1 MKIKYLAFFM
11 SMATT
16 LLLGSSIQ
24 ILAEEAST
32 IITYTP
38 EESEKVV
45 PLTISEDEDESSAL
59 GSVFSGE
66 NALVVAT
73 VASGIA
79 TVGGIT
85 CFVRIKGNA

>member
-11 SMATT
+11 FMATT
-16 LLLGSSIQ
+16 LLLVCPTQ

-59 GSVFSGE
+59 GSIFSGG
-66 NALVVAT
+66 NTFVVAT
-73 VASGIA
+73 VASGIVS
-79 TVGGIT
+79 VGGIT